1 MTGNGPAPAVR
12 RSSPGFLRTVRI
24 AVLALVLVLFASEYS
39 NLIDRYFIFR
49 PDEDLSADPGAM
61 GLEFED
67 VRFTAADGVAL
78 HGWFV
83 PGSNGATLVLLH
95 GNAGNISGR
104 LSCLAELHRRLGMN
118 VLIFDYRGY
127 GLSEGRPSEK
137 GTYLDAEAA
146 LDYLG
151 SRGDVDPE
159 RIVLFGHSLGTAIAV
174 ETAVRREVYAVLLEA
189 PFTSIRAM
197 AGHNYPFVPGIGRI
211 LRTKYDS
218 LSKIEDL
225 GAPLLVIHGD
235 RGRHHTY
242 PDGARDLRGRGRA
255 QAIFRDRGSRP
266 RRRRRR
272 RGGRVLRGDSRLP
285 EGRGRATAVSVRAR
299 RAIMGFPGRGGKSV
313 RQIVSLHC
321 GDERMR
327 VRVESTS
334 VRLRRARMT

>member
-1 MTGNGPAPAVR
+1 MDETPEMTGNGPAPAVR

-67 VRFTAADGVAL
+67 VRFTAADGVTL

-83 PGSNGATLVLLH
+83 PGGNGATLVLLH

-104 LSCLAELHRRLGMN
+104 LSRLAELHRRLGMN

-127 GLSEGRPSEK
+127 GLSEGRPFEK

-151 SRGDVDPE
+151 SRSDVDPD

-225 GAPLLVIHGD
+225 GAPLMVIHGD
-235 RGRHHTY
+235 RDGTIPIRMGREIY
-242 PDGARDLRGRGRA
+242 EAAIEPKRFFAIAGADHDDADVVGGDAYYEAIAAFLRDAAGPP
-255 QAIFRDRGSRP
+255 Q
-266 RRRRRR
+266 
-272 RGGRVLRGDSRLP
+272 
-285 EGRGRATAVSVRAR
+285 
-299 RAIMGFPGRGGKSV
+299 
-313 RQIVSLHC
+313 
-321 GDERMR
+321 
-327 VRVESTS
+327 
-334 VRLRRARMT
+334 

>member
-1 MTGNGPAPAVR
+1 MVDASIPTPAPPPCAILVLRWLGPATTPALTHGEMDETPEMTGNGPAPAVR
-12 RSSPGFLRTVRI
+12 RRSPGFLRTVRI

-67 VRFTAADGVAL
+67 VRFTAADGVTL

-83 PGSNGATLVLLH
+83 PGGNGATLVLLH

-104 LSCLAELHRRLGMN
+104 LSRLAELHRRLGMN

-127 GLSEGRPSEK
+127 GLSEGRPFEK

-151 SRGDVDPE
+151 SRGDVDPD

-218 LSKIEDL
+218 LSKIE
-225 GAPLLVIHGD
+225 GPEGTAHGD
-235 RGRHHTY
+235 PRRPRRHHTY

-255 QAIFRDRGSRP
+255 QAILRDRGRRP

-272 RGGRVLRGDSRLP
+272 WGRTR
-285 EGRGRATAVSVRAR
+285 TTR
-299 RAIMGFPGRGGKSV
+299 R
-313 RQIVSLHC
+313 
-321 GDERMR
+321 
-327 VRVESTS
+327 
-334 VRLRRARMT
+334 

>member
-1 MTGNGPAPAVR
+1 MDETAEMTGNGPAPAVR
-12 RSSPGFLRTVRI
+12 RRSPSFLRTARV

-39 NLIDRYFIFR
+39 NLIDRYFIFF

-67 VRFTAADGVAL
+67 VRFTAADGVTL

-83 PGSNGATLVLLH
+83 PGTNGSTLVLLH

-104 LSCLAELHRRLGMN
+104 LSRLAELHRRLGMN

-137 GTYLDAEAA
+137 GTYLDAAAA

-151 SRGDVDPE
+151 SRGDVDE
-159 RIVLFGHSLGTAIAV
+159 GRVALFGHSLGTAIAV

-218 LSKIEDL
+218 LSKIENV
-225 GAPLLVIHGD
+225 GTPLLVIHGD
-235 RGRHHTY
+235 RDDTVPIRM
-242 PDGARDLRGRGRA
+242 GRA
-255 QAIFRDRGSRP
+255 VYEAAVDPKRFLAI
-266 RRRRRR
+266 
-272 RGGRVLRGDSRLP
+272 
-285 EGRGRATAVSVRAR
+285 EGAGHDDADVV
-299 RAIMGFPGRGGKSV
+299 GGKAYYEAIAAFLKDAAGPT
-313 RQIVSLHC
+313 Q
-321 GDERMR
+321 
-327 VRVESTS
+327 
-334 VRLRRARMT
+334 